1 MDTTNTTI
9 LNPRELYR
17 SFGSLSLDEL
27 RQKVGELLSRGIT
40 VTCGDEP
47 VHFQTSYLIK
57 SGKFKDIYMLSQ
69 ISIGEGD
76 ASRVYE
82 PDDYILKVRFMN
94 NTDEY
99 WSNESMTFPD
109 RGLIPLEM
117 SEGHRYSLIS
127 GEIAQLFARII
138 PLKSYI
144 LMQTHKY
151 VVDFIIQERMTTSLD
166 ILRRNAQLSPSMI
179 FCFMYRM
186 LEMVRILTNMNY
198 TFTNFSPSSVMLKA
212 SKEGWSLK
220 LMNLSFLQRDG
231 DIQIGTND
239 KLLVTASLNQL
250 RGDVSSSKS
259 NMMWNVIFTVFDL
272 FRPKSYLWHIR
283 SCCMN
288 DECVLTKLY
297 NNRRAEIN
305 QYMSNK
311 GDNEAIVTIQRILN
325 AVRTNNPLP
334 EMMSILEG
342 YNSSSNRI
350 IHDLVLTLIARK
362 MLFNDPGDANYESMN
377 PFRPSCNWTD
387 KDINNMVSVDDTIDD
402 TIDGI
407 RNLTGNNDSD
417 YYYPGTTTRTRK
429 IQTNDDNGIP
439 SATVDGIRNLTGNN
453 DSNYY
458 YPSSATSI
466 DGIRN
471 LTGNNDSNYYYQ
483 SNENNNNTTTAV
495 ARSRSNSRS
504 NSSIGS
510 IGDLENTS
518 SIDGIRNLT
527 GNNDSDYYYPSSAT
541 TIDGIRNLTGNND
554 SNYYYQSNENNN
566 NNNTTTAVRSRSN
579 SRSNSSIG
587 SIGDLENTT
596 VDGIRNLTGNN
607 DSDYYYPSSATTV
620 DGIRNLTGNND
631 SDYYYPGTTTR
642 TRKIQTNNTNSNS
655 SIGNIGDLENTTV
668 DGIRNLTGN
677 NDSDYYYP
685 SSATTID
692 GIRNLTGNNDSDY
705 YYPSSYTQPQF
716 TKPPFNQTV
725 FGGAST
731 RDILH
736 MLDRRIRKLEK
747 KNQ

>member
-40 VTCGDEP
+40 ITCGDEP

-99 WSNESMTFPD
+99 WSNEGMTFPD

-117 SEGHRYSLIS
+117 SEGRRYSLIS

-305 QYMSNK
+305 QYMLNK

-387 KDINNMVSVDDTIDD
+387 NEINNMTSMDTSI
-402 TIDGI
+402 
-407 RNLTGNNDSD
+407 
-417 YYYPGTTTRTRK
+417 
-429 IQTNDDNGIP
+429 
-439 SATVDGIRNLTGNN
+439 DGIRNLTGNN

-458 YPSSATSI
+458 YPSS
-466 DGIRN
+466 
-471 LTGNNDSNYYYQ
+471 
-483 SNENNNNTTTAV
+483 TT
-495 ARSRSNSRS
+495 ARSRSSS
-504 NSSIGS
+504 SSIGS

-527 GNNDSDYYYPSSAT
+527 GNNDSNYYYPSST
-541 TIDGIRNLTGNND
+541 TSIDGIRNLTGNND
-554 SNYYYQSNENNN
+554 SN
-566 NNNTTTAVRSRSN
+566 
-579 SRSNSSIG
+579 
-587 SIGDLENTT
+587 
-596 VDGIRNLTGNN
+596 
-607 DSDYYYPSSATTV
+607 
-620 DGIRNLTGNND
+620 
-631 SDYYYPGTTTR
+631 YYYPGTTTR

-655 SIGNIGDLENTTV
+655 SIGSIGDLENT
-668 DGIRNLTGN
+668 
-677 NDSDYYYP
+677 S
-685 SSATTID
+685 ID
-692 GIRNLTGNNDSDY
+692 GIRNLTGNNDSNY